1 MLSLGVWH
9 VLADV
14 RGAMLLLERLAAHY
28 RGAKA
33 GGRPVEGQPLTAD
46 CGLFGSPEE
55 LLGRLVER

>member
-28 RGAKA
+28 RAARRGGGA
-33 GGRPVEGQPLTAD
+33 VEGAPLVAD
-46 CGLFGSPEE
+46 TGLFGSPEQLIACLAE
-55 LLGRLVER
+55 G